1 MREKMETIFI
11 KNNRTIK
18 RINDGH
24 LWLFSNELIEL
35 PNIHPGTIV
44 NVSDK
49 SGKSYGVGFYNK
61 NSLIS
66 VRLLNSSNFN
76 KEILNQRIA
85 NAFISRKNIFP
96 LENSFRL
103 VYGESDSLPGLIID
117 KYSDYFSVQL
127 LSFGMELLK
136 NEIAASLLEIF
147 PQTKGIIIRND
158 SYWRKIE
165 GLDEKDEIIFG
176 TLPEEIEISENGII
190 YRISLTSGQKT
201 GYFFD
206 QRLNRNF
213 LQSISKDK
221 TVLDLFT
228 NQGGFAL
235 NAARGNAKNV
245 IGIDISSSVI
255 TMARS
260 NTLLNE
266 FRNINFFEFDVFD
279 YLKNQISE
287 NHKYDLIICDPPAF
301 AKNKKSIKNALI
313 AYRRVNKLAMKCLNN
328 NGILLTSSCSQ
339 HIDDSSF
346 NKEIQKA
353 ANEVHKKLIQ
363 IYQGI
368 QSPDHPILPSM
379 NETKYLKFLGF
390 IVRDL
395 KL

>member
-1 MREKMETIFI
+1 MKTIII

-24 LWLFSNELIEL
+24 LWLFSNELIDL
-35 PNIHPGTIV
+35 PNINPGSIV

-49 SGKSYGVGFYNK
+49 FGKSYGVGFYNK

-66 VRLLNSSNFN
+66 VRLLNSSNFS
-76 KEILNQRIA
+76 KEILNQRIT
-85 NAFISRKNIFP
+85 NSYISRKNIFP

-127 LSFGMELLK
+127 LSFGMDLLK
-136 NEIAASLLEIF
+136 NEIKDSLLEIF
-147 PQTKGIIIRND
+147 PQTKGIILRND

-165 GLDEKDEIIFG
+165 GLDLYDEIIFG

-235 NAARGNAKNV
+235 NAALGNAKNV

-260 NTLLNE
+260 NALLNN
-266 FRNINFFEFDVFD
+266 FQNIYFFEFDVFE

-287 NHKYDLIICDPPAF
+287 NSSYDLIICDPPAF
-301 AKNKKSIKNALI
+301 AKNKKSVKNALI

-346 NKEIQKA
+346 YMEIQKA
-353 ANEVHKKLIQ
+353 ANESQKKLIQ

-368 QSPDHPILPSM
+368 QSPDHPVLPSM

-390 IVRDL
+390 IVMDL
-395 KL
+395 